1 MAVTRITALTFILA
15 VFYVC
20 GSTNAAPNGRILEGN
35 DAAAGAYPWVVSV
48 RVDNSHVAVG
58 NIIDASHIIT
68 SGHVV
73 SELGSRAIAVS
84 RVSVRVGSIN
94 QYAGGQ
100 IVNVESINIHPSYGN
115 FLNDVAIIRL
125 QKPLTFSAKIAAIA
139 LATAEDNESLVEGT
153 EVAVAGWGLQLSG
166 ASPYKLQ
173 QATLK
178 VLSSH
183 ECEYQAGYG
192 YDSVLCL
199 EHGVNQGIAR
209 GDDGA
214 GVVVNKKLVGVASFF
229 FGAGGT
235 KFPDV
240 SSRVSYYSNWIA
252 ETIAASND
260 A

>member
-1 MAVTRITALTFILA
+1 M
-15 VFYVC
+15 
-20 GSTNAAPNGRILEGN
+20 
-35 DAAAGAYPWVVSV
+35 
-48 RVDNSHVAVG
+48 
-58 NIIDASHIIT
+58 
-68 SGHVV
+68 
-73 SELGSRAIAVS
+73 
-84 RVSVRVGSIN
+84 RVGSIN

-100 IVNVESINIHPSYGN
+100 IVSVQSVKIHPSYGN
-115 FLNDVAIIRL
+115 FLHDIAIITL
-125 QKPLTFSAKIAAIA
+125 EKPLKFSAKIAAIP
-139 LATAEDNESLVEGT
+139 LATAEDNEALAE
-153 EVAVAGWGLQLSG
+153 EVNVTLAGWGLQLSG
-166 ASPYKLQ
+166 ATPYKLQ
-173 QATLK
+173 RATLK

-209 GDDGA
+209 GDEGA

-252 ETIAASND
+252 DTIAATSK